1 MPFLF
6 NFSVPLNIPI
16 TIILPIVTFALGKA
30 PWGKLPRGTI
40 CWFPRGT
47 VANQRTL
54 GERSPGDF
62 FDKLSPGELV
72 IFSPGERCF
81 FQGNVVFS
89 GDFPLGERA
98 FPRGTFVP
106 LGERSPRGG
115 NRNVSLAPL
124 GERFPGGELRISLA
138 SRKPLLP
145 SLLQLPWLL
154 AN

>member
-1 MPFLF
+1 MT
-6 NFSVPLNIPI
+6 N
-16 TIILPIVTFALGKA
+16 G
-30 PWGKLPRGTI
+30 
-40 CWFPRGT
+40 
-47 VANQRTL
+47 RTR

-106 LGERSPRGG
+106 LGERSPRG
-115 NRNVSLAPL
+115 
-124 GERFPGGELRISLA
+124 ELIISLA
-138 SRKPLLP
+138 SRKPLFP